1 MLDILDYA
9 TKKLDQDKYLIDD
22 GVGQRAEDFLKTQD
36 NLAYESYNSHRE
48 RLAEA
53 ERKVFDHISVTR
65 FLRWPV
71 ILIACAIFVASFP
84 SNSVTLIVMGGI
96 QLFVQQLS
104 LNWISL
110 VAVSAIAIFISI
122 SVLRLHALQKE
133 AIKRKNEWLQVKN
146 ELIQSESF
154 QSFQASIVSFES
166 DLVEIPEQPSPLNAP
181 ERWFSESKH
190 FPYLLDQSFAK
201 IRFSQ
206 TGLVVKKIEA
216 LELIFI
222 YFCFWLIVLVFAVG
236 AMTGWDYFF
245 GSPELPSF
253 TNTFALVLLFAGF
266 SVLALPN
273 TDYNNLQLQ
282 LGGLY
287 CDAMYY
293 MDLVSD
299 CFGIDVADARKE
311 LIDLLQR
318 DKRFSSVDPEIF
330 TRFDQS

>member
-96 QLFVQQLS
+96 QLFVQKLS
-104 LNWISL
+104 LNWVSL
-110 VAVSAIAIFISI
+110 IAVSVIVIFISI
-122 SVLRLHALQKE
+122 SLLRLNLLQKE
-133 AIKRKNEWLQVKN
+133 AIKRKKEWLQAKN
-146 ELIQSESF
+146 ELVLSESF
-154 QSFQASIVSFES
+154 KSFQSEIISLES
-166 DLVEIPEQPSPLNAP
+166 DLVEMPDQPSPFNEP
-181 ERWFSESKH
+181 EGWLSKSKH
-190 FPYLLDQSFAK
+190 FPYLIDQSFAK

-206 TGLVVKKIEA
+206 IGLGVKKIEA
-216 LELIFI
+216 FELIFI
-222 YFCFWLIVLVFAVG
+222 YFCFWLIVLVLAVG

-253 TNTFALVLLFAGF
+253 TNTLASALLFAGF

-273 TDYNNLQLQ
+273 TDYNNLNLQ

-299 CFGIDVADARKE
+299 CFAIDVAEARKE